1 MIAGGGQLQV
11 TQEPFSAV
19 IVVDISDQL
28 ETMDISVFDIPTRMV
43 YVSRLIVS

>member
-1 MIAGGGQLQV
+1 MIAGGGQRRQLQV

-28 ETMDISVFDIPTRMV
+28 KTMDILDS
-43 YVSRLIVS
+43 YLILGID